1 MSYNEALFKVKK
13 MVVETRDGK
22 TEQYVGFLI
31 PKTYRGDILS
41 NKYEFVEINGS
52 RVDINHYYMANVQ
65 FKATKIMN
73 ENVREA
79 LKKMINKE
87 KERYKLSLQVQAL
100 KEQID
105 GIIEDTSIIHHSIP
119 AFMGLMTQAE
129 FKIYLGGLSTNT
141 KGYVLE
147 LQTSGGRLTKF
158 SMEKEVV
165 LGKYVRAGEYSFID
179 EEYDGYLVPADIDLG
194 KNEQFVK
201 LKNEHF
207 NEYGSKVVEKQALCE
222 RFEVNVGDKRTVW
235 IAHTIEVVLTK
246 PLDLTKENAKYIAS
260 LMEEILVS
268 I

>member
-13 MVVETRDGK
+13 MVVETRAGK
-22 TEQYVGFLI
+22 TEQYIGFLV
-31 PKTYRGDILS
+31 PKTYRGDIFS
-41 NKYEFVEINGS
+41 DKYEFVEINGS
-52 RVDINHYYMANVQ
+52 KIDINHYYMANVQ

-87 KERYKLSLQVQAL
+87 KEKYKLSLQVQVL

-105 GIIEDTSIIHHSIP
+105 GIVEEMSIVHHSIP
-119 AFMGLMTQAE
+119 GFMGLMTQAE
-129 FKIYLGGLSTNT
+129 FGDYLRTLIRKA
-141 KGYVLE
+141 KGYSFR
-147 LQTSGGRLTKF
+147 LQTSGGQLAKF
-158 SMEKEVV
+158 SIEKEVM

-235 IAHTIEVVLTK
+235 IMHTIEVVLTK

-260 LMEEILVS
+260 LMAEIFAS